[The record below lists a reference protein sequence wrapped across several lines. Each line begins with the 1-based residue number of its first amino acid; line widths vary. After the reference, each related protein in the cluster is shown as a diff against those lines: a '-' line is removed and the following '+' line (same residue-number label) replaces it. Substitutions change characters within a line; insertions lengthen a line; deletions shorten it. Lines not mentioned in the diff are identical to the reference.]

1 MKCFNFQT
9 FPTPVLTY
17 NRKRFEIYCFV
28 NQFFEVSS
36 LTYLGQLFRNESVSS
51 TVEKRVVEL
60 GKCSL
65 MVSFARPPWRWQL
78 QAGVT
83 AALCSLG
90 RQQLVQATPPQYTE
104 SIFTPL
110 LIAPGPSVVLV
121 VDRQQ
126 TELLQLHWVETDRRQ
141 LSRDSTVSFRIAF
154 LSSQVNKNL

>member
-1 MKCFNFQT
+1 M
-9 FPTPVLTY
+9 
-17 NRKRFEIYCFV
+17 
-28 NQFFEVSS
+28 
-36 LTYLGQLFRNESVSS
+36 
-51 TVEKRVVEL
+51 
-60 GKCSL
+60 
-65 MVSFARPPWRWQL
+65 

-141 LSRDSTVSFRIAF
+141 LSRESTVSFRIAF
-154 LSSQVNKNL
+154 LSSQVKKNYDIRTYVVVVVWFMGGSNFLKCLLVSHPVNG